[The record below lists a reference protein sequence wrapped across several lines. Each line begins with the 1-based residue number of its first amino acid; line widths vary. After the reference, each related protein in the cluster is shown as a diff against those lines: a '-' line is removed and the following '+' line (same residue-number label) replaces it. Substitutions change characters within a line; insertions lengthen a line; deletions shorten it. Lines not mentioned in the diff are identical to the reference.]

1 MTSNYTKSSSVALK
15 RKRGELD
22 SHNDSL
28 DRGHSGSSK
37 IRELFNVKNIP
48 QTQASDI
55 QSDIAQATAR
65 LLPSGDFVSLSTT
78 DITLIQDIFDPTNRK
93 LISIPIEDC
102 HIENLGRGLSVSV
115 GFGNT
120 RDVIACFDEGE
131 YGTVLKFKQN
141 PSHQNQN
148 LTMIPSKLLFCCD
161 NECFCTVLRCREHSA
176 DICGC

>member
-15 RKRGELD
+15 RKRDELD

-37 IRELFNVKNIP
+37 IRELLNVKNIP

-55 QSDIAQATAR
+55 QSDITPATAR

-93 LISIPIEDC
+93 LISIPIVDC
-102 HIENLGRGLSVSV
+102 HIENLERGLSVSV

-120 RDVIACFDEGE
+120 RDIIACFDEGE
-131 YGTVLKFKQN
+131 YGTVLKFEQN
-141 PSHQNQN
+141 PSHQKQNQHQ
-148 LTMIPSKLLFCCD
+148 
-161 NECFCTVLRCREHSA
+161 TVISCK
-176 DICGC
+176 